1 MDGREWMAVNGEI
14 APVILV
20 MPPRST
26 KPTGFS
32 DILDSLITTVDAAYR
47 TIDEPSGRGL
57 GGFSASGRATAQS
70 AFTGD
75 ARSAAV
81 GLFAVTWPDALD
93 VEILDGISDRTDRPA
108 VYVNVGDRDP
118 LMGRIPD
125 IERTLGAVS
134 IDVTV
139 EIVAGGHN
147 VDFVADRLPAWSRW
161 FDSEL
166 SPA

>member
-1 MDGREWMAVNGEI
+1 MAVNGEI

-93 VEILDGISDRTDRPA
+93 VEILDGMSERTDRLA
-108 VYVNVGDRDP
+108 DDVNVGF
-118 LMGRIPD
+118 
-125 IERTLGAVS
+125 ET
-134 IDVTV
+134 
-139 EIVAGGHN
+139 H
-147 VDFVADRLPAWSRW
+147 
-161 FDSEL
+161 
-166 SPA
+166 